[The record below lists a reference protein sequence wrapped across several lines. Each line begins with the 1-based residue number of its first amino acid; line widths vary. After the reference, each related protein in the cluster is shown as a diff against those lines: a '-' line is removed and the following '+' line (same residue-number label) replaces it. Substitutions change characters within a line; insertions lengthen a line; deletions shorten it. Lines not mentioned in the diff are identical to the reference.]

1 MRDNIPMPKINGL
14 RSPYAQTGRLVYF
27 GRMLDKIRLEAQGQL
42 PLEYKNNLGS
52 GTAGFFDAR
61 CCRFLGIEYEKIKEQ
76 VLAGKNDEELS
87 ALILEAGIA
96 RSDEDCVQWNHFMM
110 KRGWR
115 DDGQKNLQRRIE
127 ESPQVKMREIQT
139 MFDYIDYD
147 EGRDPVASK
156 SWELRVP
163 VVVLLMGVAGVGKS
177 TVGLALAEALG
188 WDFRDADSFHPQ
200 KNIAKMSAGQPLD
213 DLDRAPWLAAIAT
226 HIKTIL
232 GRGENG
238 VVTCSAL
245 KESYRKAILAN
256 NKNVI
261 LIHLH
266 GEPEIIR
273 ERIEARENHF
283 MKPAMLESQ
292 LAALEHPQDAL
303 RLDVVDSTQALV
315 TKIRAHLN
323 L

>member
-1 MRDNIPMPKINGL
+1 MIKINGL

-27 GRMLDKIRLEAQGQL
+27 GRMIDKIRLEAQGQL
-42 PLEYKNNLGS
+42 PLEYKNNLGT

-61 CCRFLGIEYEKIKEQ
+61 CCRFLGIDYEKIKAE
-76 VLAGKNDEELS
+76 VLAGKNDEQLL
-87 ALILEAGIA
+87 AWILEAGTP
-96 RSDEDCVQWNHFMM
+96 RSDEDCVHWNHFMM

-115 DDGQKNLQRRIE
+115 DEGQKNLQRRIE
-127 ESPQVKMREIQT
+127 ESAHLKMREINT

-147 EGRDPVASK
+147 EGRDPVAAK
-156 SWELRVP
+156 SWELRAP
-163 VVVLLMGVAGVGKS
+163 VIVLLMGVAGVGKT

-188 WDFRDADSFHPQ
+188 WDFRDADSFHSE

-213 DLDRAPWLAAIAT
+213 DGDRAPWLAAIAT
-226 HIKTIL
+226 HIKKTL

-245 KESYRKAILAN
+245 KQSYREVISAN

-261 LIHLH
+261 LFHLH
-266 GEPEIIR
+266 GAPEIIR
-273 ERIEARENHF
+273 RRIEARENHF
-283 MKPAMLESQ
+283 MKPAMLDSQ
-292 LAALEHPQDAL
+292 LAALEPPQDAL
-303 RLDVVDSTQALV
+303 SLDVADSTQTSVA
-315 TKIRAHLN
+315 KIRASLN

>member
-27 GRMLDKIRLEAQGQL
+27 GRMIDKIRLEAQGLL
-42 PLEYKNNLGS
+42 PLEYKNNLGT

-76 VLAGKNDEELS
+76 VLAGKNDEELL
-87 ALILEAGIA
+87 ALISEVGVA
-96 RSDEDCVQWNHFMM
+96 RSDEDCMQWNHFMM

-115 DDGQKNLQRRIE
+115 DEGQKNLQRRIE
-127 ESPQVKMREIQT
+127 ESPHVKMREIQT

-147 EGRDPVASK
+147 EGRDPIAAK

-163 VVVLLMGVAGVGKS
+163 VVVLLMGVAGVGKT

-188 WDFRDADSFHPQ
+188 WDFRDADSFHSE
-200 KNIAKMSAGQPLD
+200 KNIAKMSASQPLD
-213 DLDRAPWLAAIAT
+213 DSDRAPWLAAIARY
-226 HIKTIL
+226 IKKTL
-232 GRGENG
+232 ERGENG

-261 LIHLH
+261 LIHLQ
-266 GEPEIIR
+266 GSPEIIR
-273 ERIEARENHF
+273 QRIQARQNHF
-283 MKPAMLESQ
+283 MKPAMLDSQ

-303 RLDVVDSTQALV
+303 RLDVSDSTQALV
-315 TKIRAHLN
+315 AKIRAHLN